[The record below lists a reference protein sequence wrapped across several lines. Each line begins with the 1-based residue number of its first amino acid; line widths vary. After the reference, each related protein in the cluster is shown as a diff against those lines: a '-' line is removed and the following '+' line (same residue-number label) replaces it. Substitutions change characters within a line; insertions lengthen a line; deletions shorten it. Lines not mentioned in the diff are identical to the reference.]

1 MQGAKSQYFAFL
13 QLIKDESGK
22 MKEFLWRK
30 FVKDYENYKDPEV
43 RDRYTKLT
51 GTLGILTNSFLC
63 VIKIILGLAINSI
76 AVVADGA
83 HDMADSVAALITLIG
98 ARIAR
103 KPADRDHP
111 YGHARVEYLCSL
123 VVSAIILIV
132 GFELLK
138 NSIDKCIHPQPTEFS
153 WLMVGFMLL
162 AIVLKGSQALFTIA
176 TGKHIKS
183 LPVIAAGTD
192 NRNDVISSIIIVI
205 GMLIHKFAG
214 LNLDGYMGCIVSLF
228 ILYSGVMLIRETISP
243 LLGEPPDRETVEEM
257 HEIIMAHPEVIG
269 VHDLVIYNYGPGR
282 SFASFHAEVDSRGDI
297 LEIHDVI
304 DQIERE
310 LQEKMNINA
319 ACHMDPIVI
328 DDPVRIRM
336 QKVIASAIMDME
348 GVESYHDLRVVP
360 GKTHTNIIF
369 DLVLVPGLKI
379 DKSEIRGKLTDA
391 VKREGDQYEVVI
403 NFDQLYI

>member
-1 MQGAKSQYFAFL
+1 
-13 QLIKDESGK
+13 
-22 MKEFLWRK
+22 MKEFLWK
-30 FVKDYENYKDPEV
+30 TFVKDYENYKDPEV
-43 RDRYTKLT
+43 RDRYTRLT
-51 GTLGILTNSFLC
+51 GTLGIIVNSVLC
-63 VIKIILGLAINSI
+63 VVKIILGLAIHSI

-103 KPADRDHP
+103 KPADKDHP
-111 YGHARVEYLCSL
+111 YGHARAEYLCSL

-132 GFELLK
+132 GFELMK
-138 NSIDKCIHPQPTEFS
+138 NSIDKCMHPQATEFS
-153 WLMVGFMLL
+153 WLMVGFMVF
-162 AIVLKGSQALFTIA
+162 AILLKGSQALFTIA
-176 TGKHIKS
+176 TGRHIKS

-205 GMLIHKFAG
+205 GMLINRFAG
-214 LNLDGYMGCIVSLF
+214 VDLDGWMGCIVSLF
-228 ILYSGVMLIRETISP
+228 ILYSGVMLIKETISP
-243 LLGEPPDRETVEEM
+243 LLGEPPERETVDEM
-257 HEIIMAHPEVIG
+257 HEIIMSHPEVIG

-282 SFASFHAEVDSRGDI
+282 TFASFHAEVDSRGDI

-310 LQEKMNINA
+310 LQEKMNVNA
-319 ACHMDPIVI
+319 ACHMDPIVV

-336 QKVIASAIMDME
+336 QTVIANAIMDMD

-369 DLVLVPGLKI
+369 DLVLVPGVKTSKDEIRTRLTEAV
-379 DKSEIRGKLTDA
+379 KSESDH
-391 VKREGDQYEVVI
+391 YEVVI
-403 NFDQLYI
+403 NFDQSFI